1 MKEIIKKIIKGGE
14 ISQQDI
20 TEYIVGVT
28 DLFERPIKSP
38 QEIQGIIM
46 GIQMGQFNIMYSVK
60 LACAKLDIPLRILY
74 DKNGQIIKQYIQGEL

>member
-20 TEYIVGVT
+20 TEYIVKVT

-38 QEIQGIIM
+38 QEIQGIM
-46 GIQMGQFNIMYSVK
+46 MMIQMGHLNLMQSIK
-60 LACAKLDIPLRILY
+60 LTCAKLDIPLRILY
-74 DKNGQIIKQYIQGEL
+74 DRNGQVIKQYIQE